1 MRILGIRLA
10 VVAAVLS
17 VAVMTGCAT
26 TRPTVT
32 EALAAADTTAW
43 AVKGAGDELTVSVSE
58 AGRTIKLIPRVG
70 KVAAISVDAMVND
83 KYRVA
88 IREALE
94 DYDLEE
100 VFVSK
105 LRDGL
110 EQNAPH
116 RLAQVGP
123 LTSTVGYHTAQDA
136 QAARLKRLG
145 KEGVSVLMDVDV
157 DYGVYGAEFE
167 MRVTLA
173 ASVVSV
179 PEGRRIWRGKV
190 PVVIGPLLADMKS
203 NNILE
208 QHISG
213 LTDPQLKVDKD
224 AMVELTGDDAAL
236 LKGQFEEC
244 VAAAVS
250 ALLCDMGLA
259 DEALGRYYLGR
270 RAFQDQDYEEA
281 TDHFRRAQTLGAA
294 SMDVRN
300 DLAVTHARLGR
311 VDEALDSAKQILN
324 EDPEYTP
331 ALFNLAW
338 WYAFDKED
346 LDTARRYYEQA
357 LAAGMAPSKKLEK
370 VLEEPE
376 PE

>member
-1 MRILGIRLA
+1 MRILGKRLA
-10 VVAAVLS
+10 LVAAVLS
-17 VAVMTGCAT
+17 VTVVTGCAT
-26 TRPTVT
+26 KSPTIT
-32 EALAAADTTAW
+32 EALSGAEMTAW

-88 IREALE
+88 IRAALE
-94 DYDLEE
+94 DYGLEE

-110 EQNAPH
+110 EQSAPN
-116 RLAQVGP
+116 RLVQVGP

-136 QAARLKRLG
+136 QDARLRRLG

-157 DYGVYGAEFE
+157 EYGVYGAAFG
-167 MRVTLA
+167 MRVALA
-173 ASVVSV
+173 ARMVSV

-190 PVVIGPLLADMKS
+190 RVVLGPFLANMKS
-203 NNILE
+203 KNIVE
-208 QHISG
+208 RRISG
-213 LTDPQLKVDKD
+213 LTDPQLTVDKD

-236 LKGQFEEC
+236 LKEQFEVC

-259 DEALGRYYLGR
+259 DEPLGHYHLGR
-270 RAFQDQDYEEA
+270 RAFEDQDYEEA
-281 TDHFRRAQTLGAA
+281 TEHFRRAQTLGAT
-294 SMDVRN
+294 SMDLRN

-311 VDEALDSAKQILN
+311 VDEAVDSATQILD
-324 EDPEYTP
+324 EEPEYAP

-338 WYAFDKED
+338 WNAFDKED

-357 LAAGMAPSKKLEK
+357 LAADMAPSKKLEK
-370 VLEEPE
+370 ALEEPE
-376 PE
+376 AE

>member
-1 MRILGIRLA
+1 MQVSGKRLA
-10 VVAAVLS
+10 VVAVVLS
-17 VAVMTGCAT
+17 VALMTGCAT

-32 EALAAADTTAW
+32 EALEEADTTAW

-58 AGRTIKLIPRVG
+58 AGRTIKMIPRVG

-94 DYDLEE
+94 DYDLKEF
-100 VFVSK
+100 FVSK

-110 EQNAPH
+110 EQSAPN
-116 RLAQVGP
+116 RLVQVGP
-123 LTSTVGYHTAQDA
+123 LTSTVGYQTAQDA
-136 QAARLKRLG
+136 QAARLERLG
-145 KEGVSVLMDVDV
+145 KEGVRVLMDIDV
-157 DYGVYGAEFE
+157 DYGVYGAAFE
-167 MRVTLA
+167 MRVALA

-179 PEGRRIWRGKV
+179 PEGRRIGRGKV
-190 PVVIGPLLADMKS
+190 PVVLGPFLADTKS
-203 NNILE
+203 KNVVE
-208 QHISG
+208 RRISG

-236 LKGQFEEC
+236 LKQQFEEC

-259 DEALGRYYLGR
+259 DEPLGHYYLGR
-270 RAFQDQDYEEA
+270 RAFQGQDYEEA
-281 TDHFRRAQTLGAA
+281 TEHFRRAQALGAA

-311 VDEALDSAKQILN
+311 VDEAVDSAEQILN
-324 EDPEYTP
+324 EDPEYAP
-331 ALFNLAW
+331 GLFNLAW

-370 VLEEPE
+370 ALEEPE
-376 PE
+376 DK